1 MLTGRSYAS
10 RFVVCGI
17 LLLSF
22 VLAGCAGD
30 SGGDPKKVV
39 ISMFGAMEKND
50 KAALAHLLDL
60 PTLMQ
65 NTEDDYALSG
75 DSARV
80 FTNPQDILDDM
91 TGNGVT
97 KQRWFSMQRII
108 GETQIMDDQATVEV
122 TFVDKA
128 NSKGYRAKFGLHR
141 QNGKWRIYSFQTLS
155 DNM

>member
-1 MLTGRSYAS
+1 MMGRSYGG
-10 RFVVCGI
+10 RLIVCSL

-60 PTLMQ
+60 PALMQ

-75 DSARV
+75 DSVRV
-80 FTNPQDILDDM
+80 FTNPQEILDDM
-91 TGNGVT
+91 TGNGIT

-108 GETQIMDDQATVEV
+108 GETQIMDDQASVEV
-122 TFVDKA
+122 TFVDKT
-128 NSKGYRAKFGLHR
+128 NSKGYRTKFGLHR
-141 QNGKWRIYSFQTLS
+141 QNGKWRIFSFQTLS
-155 DNM
+155 EGM